1 MNLFTSTTSSSSSK
15 SNFNLFTSSQNI
27 NKNISKGPFIIPCK
41 TTHLAL
47 PPCSSQQES
56 SHNTKTEAAKNADV
70 GIEEKED
77 SFNKVR
83 LVVRRPVKE
92 LSDEE
97 VGDVAG
103 GGGGGGVDDGVNSS
117 GIIDATLSE
126 FAKKMPMFEPER
138 MESSS
143 GEKPLTVNL
152 DLALYKAKILTKNFR
167 YQEAEEILEKVLFLY
182 IATLLSSLCTVS
194 TLFTVIP
201 LVQLLAKQ

>member
-1 MNLFTSTTSSSSSK
+1 M
-15 SNFNLFTSSQNI
+15 
-27 NKNISKGPFIIPCK
+27 
-41 TTHLAL
+41 
-47 PPCSSQQES
+47 PPCYSQQKS
-56 SHNTKTEAAKNADV
+56 SHNTKTEAVKNADV

-77 SFNKVR
+77 SFNKDR

-103 GGGGGGVDDGVNSS
+103 SGGGDGGVNSS
-117 GIIDATLSE
+117 GIIDATLNE

-167 YQEAEEILEKVLFLY
+167 YQEAEEILEKVPFLF
-182 IATLLSSLCTVS
+182 IATLLSSLCAVS

-201 LVQLLAKQ
+201 LCVQLLTNIYIYISIRNGSLWNFKVLELSEKCMNRAF

>member
-1 MNLFTSTTSSSSSK
+1 M
-15 SNFNLFTSSQNI
+15 
-27 NKNISKGPFIIPCK
+27 
-41 TTHLAL
+41 
-47 PPCSSQQES
+47 
-56 SHNTKTEAAKNADV
+56 
-70 GIEEKED
+70 
-77 SFNKVR
+77 
-83 LVVRRPVKE
+83 KE

-103 GGGGGGVDDGVNSS
+103 SGGGDGGVNSS
-117 GIIDATLSE
+117 GIIDATLNE

-167 YQEAEEILEKVLFLY
+167 YQEAEEILEKVPFLF
-182 IATLLSSLCTVS
+182 IATLLSSLCAVS

-201 LVQLLAKQ
+201 LCVQLLTNIYI